1 MIGEIAETNLK
12 QNATETVNDW
22 FTMNP
27 IIEGKETK
35 AVNPKG
41 LDMNPNKEDKNNYY
55 LTDSNTGRVYFINL
69 SSNKVYEQTAKGD
82 IETGESLFEILKA
95 IYTDKI
101 IIIISHSPKYLNHC
115 NKIIEIKD
123 KELIQFG

>member
-1 MIGEIAETNLK
+1 M
-12 QNATETVNDW
+12 QNPDVV
-22 FTMNP
+22 
-27 IIEGKETK
+27 I
-35 AVNPKG
+35 
-41 LDMNPNKEDKNNYY
+41 LDESFNAIDE
-55 LTDSNTGRVYFINL
+55 
-69 SSNKVYEQTAKGD
+69 
-82 IETGESLFEILKA
+82 ETGESLFEILKA